1 MKWQKEQEDFFRR
14 KREHDLQLVKI
25 EKQEIQKRD
34 QKMKQK
40 RKDLEEKRQKNLMIQ
55 DDITIQVFQIKSDV
69 SNARNLK
76 NRCMVTVLTSISL

>member
-34 QKMKQK
+34 QKVKQK
-40 RKDLEEKRQKNLMIQ
+40 KKDLEEKRQKNLTVQ
-55 DDITIQVFQIKSDV
+55 DDIAIQVVQIKVDV
-69 SNARNLK
+69 SNARF
-76 NRCMVTVLTSISL
+76 

>member
-34 QKMKQK
+34 QKVKQK
-40 RKDLEEKRQKNLMIQ
+40 RKELEEKRQKNLMVQ
-55 DDITIQVFQIKSDV
+55 DDIAIQVFQIKSDA
-69 SNARNLK
+69 SNSRFW
-76 NRCMVTVLTSISL
+76 

>member
-34 QKMKQK
+34 QKVKQK
-40 RKDLEEKRQKNLMIQ
+40 KKDLEEKRQKNLTVQ
-55 DDITIQVFQIKSDV
+55 DDIAIQVVHIKFDV
-69 SNARNLK
+69 SNARF
-76 NRCMVTVLTSISL
+76 

>member
-34 QKMKQK
+34 QKVKQK
-40 RKDLEEKRQKNLMIQ
+40 RKDLEEKRHKNLMVQ
-55 DDITIQVFQIKSDV
+55 DNITVQVFQIKSDV
-69 SNARNLK
+69 SNAR
-76 NRCMVTVLTSISL
+76 S

>member
-34 QKMKQK
+34 QKVKQK
-40 RKDLEEKRQKNLMIQ
+40 KKDLEEKRQKNLTVQ
-55 DDITIQVFQIKSDV
+55 DDIALQVVQIKFDV
-69 SNARNLK
+69 SNARF
-76 NRCMVTVLTSISL
+76 

>member
-34 QKMKQK
+34 QKVKQK
-40 RKDLEEKRQKNLMIQ
+40 KKDLEEKRQKNLTVQ
-55 DDITIQVFQIKSDV
+55 DDIAIQVVQIKFDV
-69 SNARNLK
+69 SNARF
-76 NRCMVTVLTSISL
+76 